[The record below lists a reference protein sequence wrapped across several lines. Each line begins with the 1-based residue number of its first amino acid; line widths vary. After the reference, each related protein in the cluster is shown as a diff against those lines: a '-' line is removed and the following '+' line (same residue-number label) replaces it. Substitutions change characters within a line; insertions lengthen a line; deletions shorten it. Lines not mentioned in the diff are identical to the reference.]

1 MPRRILEMSF
11 LFQENNSTQASDF
24 NFLAKGVTVWRAI
37 SICSIGIIS
46 FSRVL
51 KRQVHL
57 LNVHCRG
64 MRQGSIM
71 HNATVILF
79 AWPREAAL
87 IQLEY
92 PGCEE
97 LPIGHWLSNVNET
110 GGVPFHQRG
119 LFKPL

>member
-1 MPRRILEMSF
+1 MSF

-71 HNATVILF
+71 YNATVILF